1 MVFMKQ
7 ITFTALAF
15 SGGAATSITGPIEAL
30 TTAASLAGVAPPEIH
45 IVTQDN
51 NPISAQGGI
60 IITPTV
66 KMESINNTDILLVG
80 SLGEPTSE
88 LTACSDK
95 ALQWLEGFAEKDI
108 PIISICTGAFALA
121 KANLLSKRN
130 ATTHWK
136 YANLFR
142 EMYPDTK
149 LRVERKMTRD
159 GNYYCTSCTNGYN
172 GVMMLVVEQLFGL
185 SIRGRCQQHIFG
197 DTNKV
202 QQQSLAKF
210 LPYRQHSDAL
220 IHQLQDWMH
229 NHHSLQFSIVELS
242 EHIHL
247 SERQMK
253 RRFKLATGQTPIQYI
268 QQIRLST
275 AKDKLE
281 KTKQTVEEISRFV
294 GYEDV
299 RYFRELFKK
308 FVGMTPV
315 EYRKR
320 YQH

>member
-1 MVFMKQ
+1 MEQ
-7 ITFTALAF
+7 TTITLTALAF
-15 SGGAATSITGPIEAL
+15 PGGPATSITGPIEVL
-30 TTAASLAGVAPPEIH
+30 TTAAYLAGVTPPEIN

-51 NPISAQGGI
+51 NPVVAHGGI
-60 IITPTV
+60 TLTPTA
-66 KMESINNTDILLVG
+66 KIESIKSTDILLIG
-80 SLGEPTSE
+80 SLGEPDSE
-88 LTACSDK
+88 LTACSKK
-95 ALQWLEGFAEKDI
+95 ALKWLEDFADTDI
-108 PIISICTGAFALA
+108 PIISISTGSFALA

-130 ATTHWK
+130 ATTHWR

-142 EMYPDTK
+142 DMYPDTK
-149 LRVERKMTRD
+149 LRVERKVTCD

-172 GVMMLVVEQLFGL
+172 DVMMLVVEQLFGL
-185 SIRGRCQQHIFG
+185 SVRDRCQQHIFG
-197 DTNKV
+197 NTDKV

-229 NHHSLQFSIVELS
+229 NHHSLQFSVFELS
-242 EHIHL
+242 ERIHL

-268 QQIRLST
+268 QQIRLSA

-281 KTKQTVEEISRFV
+281 TTKQTVEEISRVV

-308 FVGMTPV
+308 FVDMTPL